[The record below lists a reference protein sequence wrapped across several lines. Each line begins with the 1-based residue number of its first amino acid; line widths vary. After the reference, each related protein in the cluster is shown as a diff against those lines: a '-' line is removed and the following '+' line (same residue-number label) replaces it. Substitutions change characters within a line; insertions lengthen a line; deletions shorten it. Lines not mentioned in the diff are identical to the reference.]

1 MSFPHKS
8 VVVAIGISGAWLV
21 AITMLV
27 MPSKATT
34 GGTNGLLAYQAQVGK
49 HTAASDI
56 QLFTIKPDG
65 TGEHQITRFSNSD
78 AINPA
83 WSPNGQR
90 IAFARDYAFGTSQE
104 HLDIVVINANGS
116 GMHAFHLHGLNA
128 GPTWSPNGR
137 EIAWGTSGGFAIA
150 NANGSG
156 LRRVKVK
163 GFDGS
168 PVFSPNGKLI
178 AFRRQKG
185 GESIYTIKPNG
196 SGLTL
201 VKAFAGGLG
210 DKIDWSPDGS
220 RIAYDTPEFSQSPSS
235 KPSNIFTIRTNGTGV
250 RQLTHGTSGKVNYGL
265 DSWSPDGKKI
275 AFVSNLGGSTYE
287 IYTMNANGHGIK
299 QLVHGHE
306 AHFAAWGTHP

>member
-8 VVVAIGISGAWLV
+8 VVVALGISGAWLV

-27 MPSKATT
+27 LPSHATT
-34 GGTNGLLAYQAQVGK
+34 GGTNGLLAYEAQVGK

-65 TGEHQITRFSNSD
+65 TGERQITRFSNSD

-90 IAFARDYAFGTSQE
+90 IAFARDYAAGTSQE
-104 HLDIVVINANGS
+104 HSDIVVINANGS
-116 GMHAFHLHGLNA
+116 GMHAFHLHGLNGA
-128 GPTWSPNGR
+128 PTWSPNGR
-137 EIAWGTSGGFAIA
+137 QIAWRTPGGLAIA
-150 NANGSG
+150 NSNGSG

-178 AFRRQKG
+178 AFRRHKG

-196 SGLTL
+196 SGLKL
-201 VKAFAGGLG
+201 VKAFTGGLG

-220 RIAYDTPEFSQSPSS
+220 LIAYDTPEFSESPSS

-250 RQLTHGTSGKVNYGL
+250 RQLTKGKSGKVNYGL
-265 DSWSPDGKKI
+265 DSWSPNGKKI
-275 AFVSNLGGSTYE
+275 ALVSNLRGSTYE
-287 IYTMNANGHGIK
+287 IYTMNANGSGIR